1 VAHRYL
7 GLISLF
13 AGQLTQAESA
23 AKEALELNPLGG
35 LTHFGLGQVYL
46 GQRRFADALEAFEK
60 EPNDGFRQLGL
71 SMAYHAL
78 GRKALSSAALE
89 QLGELPMH
97 AYLNAQ
103 ANAYCGNVDAAFEWL
118 DRAYAQRNAGLSQMK
133 VQTLLRNL
141 HGDPRWPQFM
151 KKMGLAG

>member
-1 VAHRYL
+1 M
-7 GLISLF
+7 
-13 AGQLTQAESA
+13 
-23 AKEALELNPLGG
+23 
-35 LTHFGLGQVYL
+35 GQVYL
-46 GQRRFADALEAFEK
+46 AQGRFTDALAAFER

-71 SMAYHAL
+71 SIAYHAL

-103 ANAYCGNVDAAFEWL
+103 AHAYCGNVDLAFEWL

-133 VQTLLRNL
+133 FQPLLNNL
-141 HGDPRWPQFM
+141 HGDPRWLAFL
-151 KKMGLAG
+151 KKMRLAD